1 MEDYEFSPETFK
13 DTVEKLKIATKL
25 VNDRQTG
32 TPAEFGAKV
41 EFSDEDVA
49 VFLDYANREGV
60 PILYDE
66 SIPSY
71 YFDTDNVVKYIFEF
85 SVVKI

>member
-1 MEDYEFSPETFK
+1 MEDHEFSPETFK
-13 DTVEKLKIATKL
+13 ETVEKLKIATQL
-25 VNDRQTG
+25 VNDNQTG

-41 EFSDEDVA
+41 GFSDEDVA
-49 VFLDYANREGV
+49 DFLDYANREGV

-71 YFDTDNVVKYIFEF
+71 YFDTDNEVKYIFEF
-85 SVVKI
+85 SVVKT